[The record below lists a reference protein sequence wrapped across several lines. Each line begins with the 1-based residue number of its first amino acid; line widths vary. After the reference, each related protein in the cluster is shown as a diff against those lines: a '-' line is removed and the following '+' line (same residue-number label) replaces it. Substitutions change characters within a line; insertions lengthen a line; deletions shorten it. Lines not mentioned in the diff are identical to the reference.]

1 MTFDIFAIT
10 IQSVHLLIYWLV
22 GRLSM
27 STRLG
32 KPNALSKPRG
42 QVILK
47 GYTRLDRPSRV
58 GYGRHILPTHLFFIY
73 IGK

>member
-42 QVILK
+42 
-47 GYTRLDRPSRV
+47 
-58 GYGRHILPTHLFFIY
+58 
-73 IGK
+73 